1 MTHYIL
7 DTDHVSL
14 SQREHPIVLQ
24 RMATIGN
31 NHLATTVIT
40 VEEQIQGRFA
50 VIKRAISGEK
60 LVWAYQDLQN
70 TLGYFTTM
78 SLLPFT
84 TIANGHYERLRR
96 QPIRIGTQDLKIAA
110 ITLTVNG
117 TLVTRNWKDFQRVP
131 GLSLEDWSQP
141 QKSSINTPAS
151 PKNLP
156 TPPYNVPALR
166 RGPGGRSLQR
176 LPTARR
182 GCRAGSFQ
190 RSVGWLRRG
199 DRR

>member
-14 SQREHPIVLQ
+14 SQREHPLILQ
-24 RMATIGN
+24 RMAAIGN
-31 NHLATTVIT
+31 NYLATTIIT

-50 VIKRAISGEK
+50 VIKRIVSGEK

-78 SLLPFT
+78 TILPFT
-84 TIANGHYERLRR
+84 PIANIHYDRLRR

-110 ITLTVNG
+110 IALTVNG

-131 GLSLEDWSQP
+131 GVLLEDWSQ
-141 QKSSINTPAS
+141 S
-151 PKNLP
+151 
-156 TPPYNVPALR
+156 
-166 RGPGGRSLQR
+166 
-176 LPTARR
+176 
-182 GCRAGSFQ
+182 
-190 RSVGWLRRG
+190 
-199 DRR
+199 